1 METIGHKQWVIPG
14 GNIPFRSTGREPG
27 FLSQDTIAIL
37 NPNKKNV
44 GIQLKIYFDSREPNE
59 NYKLKIGRERLLK
72 FRVNDLI
79 DPFPVPLEETYAL
92 VIEAEEPV
100 VIQFLRMNTGQ
111 KNLAIMGTI
120 AFGNEL

>member
-1 METIGHKQWVIPG
+1 MGYPRWEHTIQEQWQGARVFKSG
-14 GNIPFRSTGREPG
+14 YHC
-27 FLSQDTIAIL
+27 
-37 NPNKKNV
+37 NPESEQKNV